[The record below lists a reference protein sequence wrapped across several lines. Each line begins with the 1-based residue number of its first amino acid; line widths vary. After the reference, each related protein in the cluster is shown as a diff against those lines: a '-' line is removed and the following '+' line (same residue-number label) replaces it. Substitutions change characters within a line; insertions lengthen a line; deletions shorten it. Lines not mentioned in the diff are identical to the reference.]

1 MRKRYRN
8 GSSDQRMKRVSQAII
23 FAAQAHSGQHRKDGK
38 TPYINHP
45 LEVMNLVVQHVENP
59 DEDVLIAA
67 ALHDVVEDTLVT
79 EAEIADLFGVR
90 VSQLVA
96 ELTDDKMLTK
106 EERKRMQLEEVHL
119 LSDEGKLLRLCDK
132 ICNVCDI
139 LYAPP
144 GEWTLKRRMDY
155 LIWANAVVDKIRG
168 VHPALEA
175 RFDELYREGVK
186 LLS

>member
-1 MRKRYRN
+1 
-8 GSSDQRMKRVSQAII
+8 MKRISEAII

-45 LEVMNLVVQHVENP
+45 LEVMNLVVQHVDSP

-67 ALHDVVEDTLVT
+67 ALHDIVEDTNVT
-79 EAEIADLFGVR
+79 EAEIAEFFGIR

-96 ELTDDKMLTK
+96 ELTDDKMLSK
-106 EERKRMQLEEVHL
+106 EERKRMQLEEVHT
-119 LSDEGKLLRLCDK
+119 LSADGKLLRLCDK
-132 ICNVCDI
+132 ICNVYDI

-144 GEWTLKRRMDY
+144 GEWTLQRRMDY
-155 LIWANAVVDKIRG
+155 LVWANAVVDKIRG

-175 RFDELYREGVK
+175 RFDELYSEGVK